1 MTGLAKAFAA
11 IALAAAT
18 GSPGARADILA
29 FGSYENVIGV
39 TATEQAIPLRQ
50 NGSTTLTFRT
60 TEPNTFVAVTY
71 NAVCYVQSHSIYGGL
86 GTVRVRITIDGVEPK
101 PQPWSSTN
109 NLCTAENTRTGYAA
123 QSRQVGM
130 RVREAGRH
138 TVQVFAIRDEPA
150 YNGALYTSSILVQD

>member
-1 MTGLAKAFAA
+1 MNGLAKAFAA
-11 IALAAAT
+11 ALAVAA

-29 FGSYENVIGV
+29 FGSYEGVIGV
-39 TATEQAIPLRQ
+39 TATERPVPLKQ
-50 NGSTTLTFRT
+50 SGNTKLIFRT
-60 TEPNTFVAVTY
+60 AEPNTFVAVTY

-86 GTVRVRITIDGVEPK
+86 GAVRVRITIDGVEPK

-123 QSRQVGM
+123 HSRQVGM
-130 RVREAGRH
+130 RVRKAGAH
-138 TVQVFAIRDEPA
+138 AVQVFAIRDEPA